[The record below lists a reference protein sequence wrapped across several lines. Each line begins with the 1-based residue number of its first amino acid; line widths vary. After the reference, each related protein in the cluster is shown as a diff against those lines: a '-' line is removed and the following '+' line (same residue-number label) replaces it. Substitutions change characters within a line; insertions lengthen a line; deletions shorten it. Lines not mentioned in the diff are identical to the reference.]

1 MRLNLQGEVIP
12 NNWAEAYRRWGYKA
26 GFYCPQDI
34 RDALDSLPEGEEL
47 VLEINSVGGVVDAGS
62 EIYSLINQAVSSGKT
77 VVAEVQSLAAS
88 AASYLVMACSEVR
101 MSVAAQMMIHCASMF
116 AFGNKNK
123 SALRHDADCL
133 AVTDETVLN
142 LYCKRCGDK
151 ASREELQAMMEAET
165 YITAAD
171 CVRLGLADGIIGEA
185 PDTGEGEAVALVAS
199 ATNCVVRA
207 MRTLP
212 DIRDLMAREQ
222 ERNNWQ
228 SAARA
233 ELERERLR
241 YQEQ

>member
-1 MRLNLQGEVIP
+1 MRLNLQGEIVP
-12 NNWAEAYRRWGYKA
+12 SDWAAAYRKWGYTA
-26 GFYCPQDI
+26 GFYCPQDV
-34 RDALDSLPEGEEL
+34 RDALTNLPEGEEL

-62 EIYSLINQAVSSGKT
+62 EIYSLIEQAVSSGRT
-77 VVAEVQSLAAS
+77 VIAEVQSLAAS
-88 AASYLVMACSEVR
+88 AASYLILACSEVR
-101 MSVAAQMMIHCASMF
+101 MSLAAQMMIHCSGTF
-116 AFGNKNK
+116 SLGNKA
-123 SALRHDADCL
+123 ALRHDADRL
-133 AVTDETVLN
+133 AVTDETILN

-185 PDTGEGEAVALVAS
+185 PEAEGEAVALVAS

>member
-1 MRLNLQGEVIP
+1 
-12 NNWAEAYRRWGYKA
+12 
-26 GFYCPQDI
+26 
-34 RDALDSLPEGEEL
+34 

-62 EIYSLINQAVSSGKT
+62 EIYSLIEQAVSSGKT

-88 AASYLVMACSEVR
+88 AASYLILACSEVR
-101 MSVAAQMMIHCASMF
+101 MSMAAQMMIHCASVF
-116 AFGNKNK
+116 AWGNKNK

-133 AVTDETVLN
+133 AVTDETILN

-171 CVRLGLADGIIGEA
+171 CVRLGLADGIINEA
-185 PDTGEGEAVALVAS
+185 PEAEGEAVALVAS

-212 DIRDLMAREQ
+212 DIRDLMTREQ